1 MTMTEST
8 SEAQDLSELLAAKG
22 VKLMT
27 GRELAEALRNLFESE
42 EEKQEFLD
50 SFDDFWPNEPDG

>member
-1 MTMTEST
+1 
-8 SEAQDLSELLAAKG
+8 
-22 VKLMT
+22 MT

-50 SFDDFWPNEPDG
+50 SCDDSWPSRLLNYG